1 MDSCVTLSDIIDSDS
16 RSSRSGRSSN
26 QPPPPLAPGQASG
39 SGPGAPYGFSQQAGY
54 AQAPQQGI
62 FPPHPS
68 AYPNQQHTQAHHPA
82 QWGQPP
88 SQGQQY
94 PPAGY
99 GNAPAFA
106 PAAGGQPQIGGYGNV
121 GQGYSQ
127 GFPPPVSYHQGQ
139 PGQAL
144 NAEGQLDSA
153 DNSLSHRDLDTL
165 DEIYKARKLIQAAK
179 MSYRSLAKYRQRHP
193 HLQVQAI
200 SFSKIT
206 IEHLQ
211 SIGVSFIEKTCTD
224 FQQSII
230 PKIMMK
236 MQQKKLPIRVNF
248 QQTFDGFWAHV
259 LPSPFGLVAMVQN
272 VLNTV
277 GRKPEARGR
286 ILIDQF
292 LLFVTIL
299 FRQLG
304 AIPFIFPELHIASST
319 TSNTNECVILAGDRA
334 AIMMSGSV
342 DYAMIYTNLNDDDL
356 ARMLGISAKEAAK
369 VRSQYLSTGTLS
381 DLLEHSEMR
390 GVMKNANT
398 TQIFLIEAKKKE
410 LRLEDRV
417 PQVVA
422 ECLASLSNNSMART
436 QLPWCLTNGIEWIFG
451 LVQLQTI
458 EEPRRSGARPQTRV
472 ERQSYYFPTF
482 QLQHDMN
489 GKLSQ
494 ADVKTVFI
502 MLMFWSMA
510 TPREISDFVNDL
522 P

>member
-1 MDSCVTLSDIIDSDS
+1 MSHRDSDS

-54 AQAPQQGI
+54 AQLRSKASSRLILLHILISNMPKRTTRPSGGNLHPKANST
-62 FPPHPS
+62 PPRDRRLWKLRARLFARIPS
-68 AYPNQQHTQAHHPA
+68 
-82 QWGQPP
+82 P
-88 SQGQQY
+88 SR
-94 PPAGY
+94 
-99 GNAPAFA
+99 
-106 PAAGGQPQIGGYGNV
+106 
-121 GQGYSQ
+121 
-127 GFPPPVSYHQGQ
+127 YHQGQ

-179 MSYRSLAKYRQRHP
+179 MSYRSLAKYRQQHP

-200 SFSKIT
+200 SFSKIA

-211 SIGVSFIEKTCTD
+211 SIGVSFIKKTCTD
-224 FQQSII
+224 FQHLII
-230 PKIMMK
+230 LKIMTK

-248 QQTFDGFWAHV
+248 QQTFESFWGCV

-356 ARMLGISAKEAAK
+356 ARTLGISAKEAAK

-381 DLLEHSEMR
+381 DLLEHSEMSR
-390 GVMKNANT
+390 VMKNAKT

-417 PQVVA
+417 PQ
-422 ECLASLSNNSMART
+422 
-436 QLPWCLTNGIEWIFG
+436 
-451 LVQLQTI
+451 LQTI
-458 EEPRRSGARPQTRV
+458 EEPRRSGVRPQTRV
-472 ERQSYYFPTF
+472 ERQSYCFPTF
-482 QLQHDMN
+482 QIQHDTN

-494 ADVKTVFI
+494 DDVKTVFI

-510 TPREISDFVNDL
+510 TPQEISDFINDL